1 MRINRPYFTDPI
13 LSLIFSDIIITTF
26 FNSGLCSASL
36 PQNVD
41 LEQARALAQQDD
53 DGVLVPGHGRQ
64 QQSRVAIVVFLVDD
78 PLVIEDVFAEQRFEA
93 FSMIISLEPA
103 LYLLLAKL
111 VASSLKQL
119 VQDGATTVLGWGV
132 FVAFVEVYEIFLLKS
147 DNDL

>member
-1 MRINRPYFTDPI
+1 
-13 LSLIFSDIIITTF
+13 
-26 FNSGLCSASL
+26 
-36 PQNVD
+36 
-41 LEQARALAQQDD
+41 
-53 DGVLVPGHGRQ
+53 
-64 QQSRVAIVVFLVDD
+64 
-78 PLVIEDVFAEQRFEA
+78 
-93 FSMIISLEPA
+93 MIISLEPA